1 VSVPP
6 RPWPGVATPQ
16 RGPAG
21 ATPLRGPAGA
31 TALQLVRAGYG
42 AALLLVPG
50 PAIRLATGRPASPGT
65 RRIARVLGARHLV
78 QAALTAA
85 APSSAVFAAGSQVDT
100 VHAASMFLLAAVSRP
115 GRRPAL
121 TDALTEAAFAA
132 AGRSVSARR

>member
-1 VSVPP
+1 MSVPP
-6 RPWPGVATPQ
+6 RRRPAVAAPQ
-16 RGPAG
+16 RGPAV
-21 ATPLRGPAGA
+21 A

-42 AALLLVPG
+42 AALLLMPG
-50 PAIRLATGRPASPGT
+50 PAIGLATGRPPSPWT
-65 RRIARVLGARHLV
+65 RRIARVLGARHLA

-100 VHAASMFLLAAVSRP
+100 VHAASMFLLAAVSRS

-132 AGRSVSARR
+132 AGRSVSARP